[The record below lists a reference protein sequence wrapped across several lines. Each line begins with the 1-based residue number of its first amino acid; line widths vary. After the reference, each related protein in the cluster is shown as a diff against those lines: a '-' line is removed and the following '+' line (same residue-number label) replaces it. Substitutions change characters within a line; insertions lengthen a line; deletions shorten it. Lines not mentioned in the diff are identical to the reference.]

1 MGCFDFT
8 YADNGMNT
16 RGDKGFL
23 YLSNSFAKAA
33 RLQNPLRFSESDWY
47 GRLSCP
53 IGKDKTLVE
62 LDIYAI
68 YGAML
73 NMADDA
79 SAPLSGHSDEAARYA
94 QLIRERNSNNG
105 EFEGLEDILRN
116 DGIDY
121 FFSMQMAYPS
131 AEKVPVKA
139 LSGQNAKKVV
149 PKGVF
154 VGTMPLILSRKK
166 LPAEKGDDL
175 SNIAQNWGFV
185 TDSDPKQGCY
195 ITRNHYMVYRPG
207 AEKRQEN
214 G

>member
-16 RGDKGFL
+16 RGGKGFL
-23 YLSNSFAKAA
+23 YLSNGFAKSA
-33 RLQNPLRFSESDWY
+33 RLQNPLRYSETDWY
-47 GRLSCP
+47 GRLSTP
-53 IGKDKTLVE
+53 IGAEKSLVE

-94 QLIRERNSNNG
+94 QLIRERNFNNG

-121 FFSMQMAYPS
+121 FFSMQMACPS
-131 AEKVPVKA
+131 AEKVSVKA
-139 LSGQNAKKVV
+139 LGGQNAKKVV
-149 PKGVF
+149 PKCMF
-154 VGTMPLILSRKK
+154 VGTMPLLLSRKK
-166 LPAEKGDDL
+166 LPAEKGDDI
-175 SNIAQNWGFV
+175 SDIAQNWGFM
-185 TDSDPKQGCY
+185 TNSDPNQGCG

-207 AEKRQEN
+207 AEKGQKN

>member
-16 RGDKGFL
+16 RGGKGFL
-23 YLSNSFAKAA
+23 YLSNCFAKAA
-33 RLQNPLRFSESDWY
+33 RLQNPLRYSETDWY

-79 SAPLSGHSDEAARYA
+79 SAPLSEHSTAAARYA
-94 QLIRERNSNNG
+94 ELIRERNFNSE
-105 EFEGLEDILRN
+105 EFATLEENLRL

-121 FFSMQMAYPS
+121 FFYMQTAYS
-131 AEKVPVKA
+131 AEEKVTVKA
-139 LSGQNAKKVV
+139 LSGQNEKEVV
-149 PKGVF
+149 PKHVF
-154 VGTMPLILSRKK
+154 VGTMPLLLSRKK
-166 LPAEKGDDL
+166 LPAEKGDDI
-175 SNIAQNWGFV
+175 SAIAQNWGFV
-185 TDSDPKQGCY
+185 TDSDPKQGCG
-195 ITRNHYMVYRPG
+195 ITWNHYMVYRPG
-207 AEKRQEN
+207 AEKRQGN

>member
-1 MGCFDFT
+1 MGCFDFV

-16 RGDKGFL
+16 RGGKGFL
-23 YLSNSFAKAA
+23 YLSNCFAKAA

-79 SAPLSGHSDEAARYA
+79 SAPLGEHSTAAARYA
-94 QLIRERNSNNG
+94 ELIRERNFDS
-105 EFEGLEDILRN
+105 EELEKLEDNLRF

-121 FFSMQMAYPS
+121 FFYMQTAYS
-131 AEKVPVKA
+131 AEEKVTVKA
-139 LSGQNAKKVV
+139 LSGQNAKRVV
-149 PKGVF
+149 PQCMF
-154 VGTMPLILSRKK
+154 VGTMPLLLSRKK
-166 LPAEKGDDL
+166 LPAGKGDDL
-175 SNIAQNWGFV
+175 SDIAQNWGFV
-185 TDSDPKQGCY
+185 TDSDPKQGCG

-207 AEKRQEN
+207 AEKRQGN